1 MCEFAMSIIDQRLTN
16 PDTVDNLERVIQ
28 FMCSYLPGTIADKC
42 EEFVDQYGQLVI
54 DAIVH
59 DELEPAQVCGQLI
72 PECAQKPTID
82 LNSKRCI
89 WGPSYWCS
97 SPFHASAC
105 GTVQLCR
112 RTVWKNLGLN

>member
-97 SPFHASAC
+97 TPFHASAC
-105 GTVQLCR
+105 GTTQLCKVFICLFE
-112 RTVWKNLGLN
+112 T